1 MVLHG
6 YTEGNGPDLVIL
18 HGLFGSGENWRSIA
32 RLLADDFRVTTL
44 DLRNHGNSPR
54 AAETSYPAMA
64 ADVLHTL
71 DAMDIRRT
79 HIMGHSMGGKTAM
92 QFALT
97 APDRVDHLVV
107 VDIAPRAYPSYH
119 VRILEGLCALDLS
132 TLRSRKEALERLSDA
147 VPEARVRRFLVKNL
161 EHDESG
167 SYRWR
172 INLPAIRAGY
182 PRIAEG
188 LDLFDL
194 YESPALFIRG
204 DRSPYVR
211 DTDLETVRAF
221 FPEAQFETLPGGHWI
236 HADATERFV
245 QTVRR
250 FLLS

>member
-32 RLLADDFRVTTL
+32 RLLSDDFRVTAL
-44 DLRNHGNSPR
+44 DLRNHGDSPR

-71 DAMDIRRT
+71 DERQIMRT
-79 HIMGHSMGGKTAM
+79 HLMGHSMGGKTAM

-97 APDRVDHLVV
+97 VPDRVDHLVV
-107 VDIAPRAYPSYH
+107 VDIAPRAYPSSH
-119 VRILEGLCALDLS
+119 MRILEGLCALDLP
-132 TLRSRKEALERLSDA
+132 TLRSRKEALEHLSEA

-161 EHDESG
+161 ERTDEG
-167 SYRWR
+167 AYRWR

-188 LDLFDL
+188 LDLSDL
-194 YESPALFIRG
+194 YEGPALFIRG

-236 HADATERFV
+236 HADSTDLFV
-245 QTVRR
+245 KAVRR
-250 FLLS
+250 FLNA